1 MKKSQEERI
10 IYKLRK
16 DGFVTRN
23 EALKNYISRLGAII
37 CELKKQG
44 FIFDEPKYIKTKNG
58 RDYRYD
64 LISAPSPQGKL
75 LL

>member
-23 EALKNYISRLGAII
+23 EALKNYISRLGAIC
-37 CELKKQG
+37 CELQKQG
-44 FIFDEPKYIKTKNG
+44 WEFKAEYIKTKNG
-58 RDYRYD
+58 RDYKYTVVTYGN
-64 LISAPSPQGKL
+64 PQSKL
-75 LL
+75 L